1 MIAIQ
6 IILPHSSY
14 HLESFVVAN
23 TIRVRMSDPGLSAL
37 VPNHQ
42 QPTATSNTTQRPV
55 RLRLACD
62 ACATTKVRCDKGRP
76 ACQRCVSNKLVCV
89 YSVSRRNGSE
99 PWYKHLQ
106 RRQSLESSNQ
116 SQTSNYA
123 CHGTCSS
130 ANNSV
135 PYFVALPTPG
145 NNAIPFPPSS
155 SGGCDDFDGFLF
167 GEPKTSMDL
176 FNSYEDRNSYPQF
189 TSLWSP
195 SGETS
200 AMPLAAL
207 PEAGAPRN
215 HDCEALAIE
224 TIRSLHYS
232 PDYFTDVPPTV
243 TLSDEAGAARDVAMP
258 SVDKIISL
266 NRKAL
271 AKLPELLECPC
282 ARYPHLALLHITIIC
297 KALFLYRVA
306 VCAHDTRS
314 SSPGSD
320 DQSPSGTG
328 VGSSSSGSMNQMQ
341 PAKIQIGELQLDA
354 DDQATLH
361 SAILLRELRKTENT
375 IRKLRVFDMCWA
387 SEDSDIVGELSATYW
402 YRLSMPKLCEELD
415 TLIKMAKNNR
425 DKVS

>member
-6 IILPHSSY
+6 LTLPHSSY
-14 HLESFVVAN
+14 HLKSFVVGN
-23 TIRVRMSDPGLSAL
+23 TIRFQTINSQQQQQIPRSDLFAFVSPATRVLPPRSGAIKVDQLASA
-37 VPNHQ
+37 V
-42 QPTATSNTTQRPV
+42 
-55 RLRLACD
+55 
-62 ACATTKVRCDKGRP
+62 
-76 ACQRCVSNKLVCV
+76 
-89 YSVSRRNGSE
+89 VSRRNGSE

-116 SQTSNYA
+116 SQASNHAY
-123 CHGTCSS
+123 HGTCSS
-130 ANNSV
+130 ANNSF

-155 SGGCDDFDGFLF
+155 SGGYDDFDGFLF

-176 FNSYEDRNSYPQF
+176 DLLNSHEDRNSYPQL

-195 SGETS
+195 SEETS
-200 AMPLAAL
+200 AVPLPAL
-207 PEAGAPRN
+207 PEAGTPRN

-232 PDYFTDVPPTV
+232 PDYFTYLPPA
-243 TLSDEAGAARDVAMP
+243 LAPSDEAGAAHDVAMP
-258 SVDKIISL
+258 SVDKIILL

-282 ARYPHLALLHITIIC
+282 ARYPHLALLHITILC

-306 VCAHDTRS
+306 VCAHDMRS

-320 DQSPSGTG
+320 DQSPCGSGI
-328 VGSSSSGSMNQMQ
+328 GSSSSGSMNQMQ

-361 SAILLRELRKTENT
+361 SAILLRELRKTEST
-375 IRKLRVFDMCWA
+375 IRKLRVLDMGWA
-387 SEDSDIVGELSATYW
+387 NEDWDILGELSATYW
-402 YRLSMPKLCEELD
+402 YRISMPKICEELD
-415 TLIKMAKNNR
+415 RLIKMATKNR